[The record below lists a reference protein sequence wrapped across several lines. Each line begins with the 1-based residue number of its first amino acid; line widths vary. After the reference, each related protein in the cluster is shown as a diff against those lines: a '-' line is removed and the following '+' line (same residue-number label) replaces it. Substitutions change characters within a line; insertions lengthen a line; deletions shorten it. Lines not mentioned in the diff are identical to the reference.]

1 MNTFLDKLLKVR
13 SGFLRYM
20 RLLLI
25 MDLITFFS
33 IFYAVFIIF
42 NVKYFLNKSSLYL
55 PVPIEI
61 IPPILAFIIAIIGS
75 LLLHRKDSKVNVTL
89 LIEDKYPELKEK
101 LRTAYDNRNE
111 TNIIVRSLISH
122 VSDALNKVSSSQL
135 LAKNKI
141 AAKVLVTF
149 IFIAGAATIA
159 LNPDTYSISTDIWNN
174 ISNTI
179 STGIG
184 NATGQIEVTGRPENS
199 DKVGTNGT
207 GDVIGK
213 PMIASIAGKNI
224 DLTLYSDIGPG
235 FVIKNVSQMPDQFIR
250 STAFPVDVV
259 GSSVSDGGYNAL
271 RRKTEVER
279 QLINKYAIERSKI

>member
-13 SGFLRYM
+13 SGFLRHM

-42 NVKYFLNKSSLYL
+42 NFKYFLNKSSLYL
-55 PVPIEI
+55 PAPIEI
-61 IPPILAFIIAIIGS
+61 IPPISAFIIAIIGS

-89 LIEDKYPELKEK
+89 LIEDKYPELKER
-101 LRTAYDNRNE
+101 LRTAYDNRDE
-111 TNIIVRSLISH
+111 TNIIVKSLINH

-141 AAKVLVTF
+141 AAKILVTI

-159 LNPDTYSISTDIWNN
+159 LNPGTYSIPPDTWNN

-179 STGIG
+179 QSGIG
-184 NATGQIEVTGRPENS
+184 NATGPIEVIGRPENS
-199 DKVGTNGT
+199 DKVGIKGP
-207 GDVIGK
+207 GDIIGK
-213 PMIASIAGKNI
+213 PKIASIAGKNI
-224 DLTLYSDIGPG
+224 DLTIFPG
-235 FVIKNVSQMPDQFIR
+235 MGHGFIVKNASQTPNQFIG
-250 STAFPVDVV
+250 SAAFPVDVI
-259 GSSVSDGGYNAL
+259 GSSISDGGYSIL
-271 RRKTEVER
+271 MGKTEAEK

>member
-1 MNTFLDKLLKVR
+1 MNNFLDKLRKIR
-13 SGFLRYM
+13 SGFLKSM
-20 RLLLI
+20 RLLLVL
-25 MDLITFFS
+25 DLITFFS
-33 IFYAVFIIF
+33 IFYTIFAIF
-42 NVKYFLNKSSLYL
+42 NVEYFLKEFSLYL

-61 IPPILAFIIAIIGS
+61 IPPISAFIIAIIGS

-111 TNIIVRSLISH
+111 TNIIVKSLISH
-122 VSDALNKVSSSQL
+122 VSDALNKVSYSQL

-141 AAKVLVTF
+141 AAKILITI

-159 LNPDTYSISTDIWNN
+159 LNPGTYSIPPDTWNN
-174 ISNTI
+174 MSNTI

-184 NATGQIEVTGRPENS
+184 NAAVPIEVTGRPENS
-199 DKVGTNGT
+199 DKVGTDGT

-224 DLTLYSDIGPG
+224 DLALYSDIGSG

-271 RRKTEVER
+271 KRKTEVER
-279 QLINKYAIERSKI
+279 QLINKYAVERSKI